1 MKQTSL
7 NRPTTRFERA
17 RPWIL
22 LAALLLV
29 LIGFATRFK
38 FNALRSLLGARESTF
53 ALVTVLGVLTVV
65 LILITFFYS
74 LRKRNLQERAPGTM
88 MVWLQAHV
96 YIGLLSLA
104 VVFAHIWVPSFSRGW
119 SSGKYAL
126 AVFGLLVLSGV
137 AWRIVYYIVPPKV
150 AQNVGN
156 LSLSDTKDKARI
168 TKVEIDKLLAGKS
181 MEFRRAALSRL
192 SATSAEKDSG
202 SAPAGEELDWKRF
215 LKLAVRLERYTQR
228 QVQQNRYA
236 RFLQGWQRLHIPL
249 AILLIGLVGV
259 HVWETLHVTNAI
271 SGSELRGLPPAAAC
285 AECHAEIVKEWNLA
299 MHSQAQSAP
308 IVIAQTNLALEKFP
322 GFERACNNCH
332 APIGTAIT
340 GTSTL
345 PIDEQNLL

>member
-1 MKQTSL
+1 MPCRRSHAGKSRGTIPRHEFTCWVGGKEEYMKQTSL

-38 FNALRSLLGARESTF
+38 FNAVQSLLAARGSTF
-53 ALVTVLGVLTVV
+53 ALVTALGVLTVV

-104 VVFAHIWVPSFSRGW
+104 VVFAHIWVPSFSKGW

-126 AVFGLLVLSGV
+126 AVFGLLVLSGI

-168 TKVEIDKLLAGKS
+168 TKVE
-181 MEFRRAALSRL
+181 
-192 SATSAEKDSG
+192 
-202 SAPAGEELDWKRF
+202 
-215 LKLAVRLERYTQR
+215 
-228 QVQQNRYA
+228 
-236 RFLQGWQRLHIPL
+236 
-249 AILLIGLVGV
+249 
-259 HVWETLHVTNAI
+259 
-271 SGSELRGLPPAAAC
+271 
-285 AECHAEIVKEWNLA
+285 
-299 MHSQAQSAP
+299 
-308 IVIAQTNLALEKFP
+308 
-322 GFERACNNCH
+322 
-332 APIGTAIT
+332 
-340 GTSTL
+340 
-345 PIDEQNLL
+345 